1 MQKRRRS
8 SAEGSM
14 GTWSQMPIPGMT
26 PWMGYAGHCAG
37 QKRQELSRP
46 VLEGF
51 WAWSRASGIVY
62 TLVETAKLNHL
73 DVFGYLCYLLESLP
87 DLDLSLIH
95 I

>member
-8 SAEGSM
+8 STEGSM

-46 VLEGF
+46 LLEGF
-51 WAWSRASGIVY
+51 WACARASGIVY
-62 TLVETAKLNHL
+62 TLVDPTDEEMQEMEREYMQRTKRQTA
-73 DVFGYLCYLLESLP
+73 
-87 DLDLSLIH
+87 
-95 I
+95 